1 MNVRECEKRDG
12 VPVLL
17 NLKYQRILPSCLWE
31 VKGTLGSTAGQ
42 LCGEARPELRSSTDG
57 AESEV

>member
-1 MNVRECEKRDG
+1 MLENVRSEMEFQYCF
-12 VPVLL
+12 
-17 NLKYQRILPSCLWE
+17 NLEYQRILPSRLWE

-42 LCGEARPELRSSTDG
+42 LCGEGRPELRSSSDG